1 MLKRFEKYSRKDI
14 HDYFSPNTEFTPGA
28 GYWGISGIIKIPNTL
43 KDYIFLVTY
52 GQKQANHE
60 FEEGIDDNGVLT
72 WQSQPSQKLNTPQ
85 IIDFINHNYLTDN
98 IYLFLRKNKKDDYT
112 YMGLLAYIEH
122 DNQREKPVYFK
133 WQVLDWSNNSS
144 FENDYNIVLKEN
156 NAKYKYIVDNSEMEY
171 TLNERLR
178 KANK

>member
-98 IYLFLRKNKKDDYT
+98 IYLFLRKK
-112 YMGLLAYIEH
+112 
-122 DNQREKPVYFK
+122 
-133 WQVLDWSNNSS
+133 
-144 FENDYNIVLKEN
+144 
-156 NAKYKYIVDNSEMEY
+156 
-171 TLNERLR
+171 
-178 KANK
+178 